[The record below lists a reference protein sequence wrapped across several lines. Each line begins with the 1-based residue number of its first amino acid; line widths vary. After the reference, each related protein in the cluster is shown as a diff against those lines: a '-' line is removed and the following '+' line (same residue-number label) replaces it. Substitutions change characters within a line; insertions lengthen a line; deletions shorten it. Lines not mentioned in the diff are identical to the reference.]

1 MVMLPDDSSLLHDHH
16 FDATQQHELP
26 EFLDALGREFRSY
39 PPSAIA
45 AAVQVCRTTAAPS
58 YGRGALREC
67 VRHVLLEGHP
77 EPSPTGI
84 QAS

>member
-1 MVMLPDDSSLLHDHH
+1 MLPSDSSILHDHH

-26 EFLDALGREFRSY
+26 EFLDALGREFRGH
-39 PPSAIA
+39 PPAAIA

-58 YGRGALREC
+58 YGREALREC

-77 EPSPTGI
+77 EPCRTETA
-84 QAS
+84 AS

>member
-1 MVMLPDDSSLLHDHH
+1 MSPPKPELTPAEADTAHDHH

-26 EFLDALGREFRSY
+26 EFIDQLSQEFRGHS
-39 PPSAIA
+39 PAELA

-67 VRHVLLEGHP
+67 VRQVLTEGRP
-77 EPSPTGI
+77 A
-84 QAS
+84 QV